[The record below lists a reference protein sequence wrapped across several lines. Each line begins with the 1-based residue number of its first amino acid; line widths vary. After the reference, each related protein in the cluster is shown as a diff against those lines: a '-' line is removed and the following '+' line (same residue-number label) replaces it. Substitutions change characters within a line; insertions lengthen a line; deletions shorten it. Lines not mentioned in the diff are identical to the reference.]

1 MQLTHTGEVD
11 LMSISLDLLSLVLG
25 VVLGINLF
33 LLYDRFF
40 RSASKRERMLTGRIK
55 ELERRLS
62 EKDRLIRKAV
72 KTVVDEHRSSQEELA
87 TDKP

>member
-1 MQLTHTGEVD
+1 
-11 LMSISLDLLSLVLG
+11 MSISLDLLSLVLG

-40 RSASKRERMLTGRIK
+40 RSASKRSGCSLDASRNWSADL
-55 ELERRLS
+55 L

-87 TDKP
+87 TDKPY